1 MCCHIELVSAFLKN
15 KQKQVTMSV
24 GMKTIAFDNSI
35 SNRDEGVIFEIG
47 GRRVNRM
54 APLRMQAN
62 GIDLGEVTLED
73 FTIVQEEDA
82 TEPTKN
88 MTLRRPNG
96 ASIHLEG
103 VQLPADI
110 LNQLMG
116 MGGDTDGDR

>member
-1 MCCHIELVSAFLKN
+1 MSMELKAIN
-15 KQKQVTMSV
+15 
-24 GMKTIAFDNSI
+24 FDNSI
-35 SNRDEGVIFEIG
+35 SNRDDGVIFEIG

-82 TEPTKN
+82 TEPTRN
-88 MTLRRPNG
+88 MTFRRPSG

-103 VQLPADI
+103 VQLNADI

>member
-1 MCCHIELVSAFLKN
+1 
-15 KQKQVTMSV
+15 MSV

>member
-15 KQKQVTMSV
+15 KKKDVTMT
-24 GMKTIAFDNSI
+24 MEFKPAIFDNSL
-35 SNRDEGVIFEIG
+35 SNRDDGIIFEIG
-47 GRRVNRM
+47 GRRVNQVP
-54 APLRMQAN
+54 PLRMQAN

-82 TEPTKN
+82 TEPTRN
-88 MTLRRPNG
+88 MTFSRPNG

-103 VQLPADI
+103 VQISADI

-116 MGGDTDGDR
+116 MGGDRDGDR